1 MEDEFKILIGAE
13 FDRIQA
19 EREIKKQ
26 LPILEKDIRESAKF
40 KFDVELSDKEIST
53 AAKRI
58 AKKLQSEAPKI
69 KPTFDI
75 DALNANIKKAE
86 SSLKVTAKKWS
97 SLFQDKGLTQQ
108 YSQLMSSLENIK
120 EPSQLKKWNVEAAI
134 FRNNVKMA
142 GKDTKALSESA
153 KIKPTFD
160 VKVLDA
166 NIKKAESSLK
176 VTAKKWSAL
185 FNDKDLSLQ
194 YNQLL
199 SSLDKIKEPSELK
212 KWNTELTIF
221 KNNVK
226 VAGKDT
232 KALND
237 VPKIKPTFD
246 VESLNA
252 SIKKAESSLGV
263 IAKKWS
269 ALFDDKDLTQ
279 QYNQLMSSLGEIK
292 EPSDLKKWNTEAAIF
307 RNNVKMA
314 GKDTK
319 ALSESVKVKPTF
331 DASALNANIKKAES
345 SLKVTG
351 KKWSA
356 LFKDKDLSLQYSQL
370 MSSLGD
376 IKDPAQLKKWN
387 AEAAVFRN
395 NVKMA
400 GKDTNTFSQTL
411 INNGK
416 KFAEWLIAGNAFMT
430 IYHQLRQGA
439 DFSATLDEALTN
451 INYTMDVTSKRLK
464 EIGSDSINMGK
475 NLHTSSKNVL
485 EAVTLYANAKESADS
500 ILNKSEPTIMLSNT
514 TGMTPTETA
523 DILQGTM
530 EQFDLT
536 EDDMLHISD
545 VVQKVSQSMAYDF
558 SRGVKELSEGIKTS
572 GNVAKDAGYDLES
585 YTALIG
591 NLIEKTRQSGSE
603 LGRSLRTMMVRTSRA
618 SLSALAGGEVTQDEI
633 SNAEKALGR
642 VGIKN
647 RSDLDTFRD
656 FDDILL
662 DIYEKL
668 DSMSEVDLS
677 AIAYEVG
684 STRQV
689 NVFKQMIKSYGDYL
703 KLSKQAHDADGT
715 TLENQ
720 EKYADSLKAKYA
732 DLTVATESLYNTVI
746 SSDALKVIASSGKG
760 VISTLDSIIKK
771 LGLFPTILAGLGAY
785 QGFKGKGLF
794 NLNIDE
800 ETGKLKNYGK
810 SVTQTFEN
818 IKQNKL
824 DLGKI
829 WDGYESDNL
838 IPEIDKKTASTQ
850 LKSFNDRLAS
860 SGLSEQD
867 FLKQNTDKTPTQLK
881 QYIQSTTQAERTTKG
896 YVKSVKKARTAQ
908 IENGEAIQI
917 TGIKSKAASIGIK
930 ALSTAMNMV
939 VWMAIAEGISWAIK
953 GLDNLVHA
961 QEKASE
967 KAIEANEKYE
977 DTKSQLEDI
986 NTEIETTS
994 QRIDELNN
1002 KDSLSIVEQDEL
1014 TKLQEQNAEL
1024 KIQKQLLD
1032 ELAEQEKVEANNAA
1046 YKSIT
1051 KKSKSI
1057 DTIDGSVDRIDKVD
1071 SLIIQSEDL
1080 RKSSEKVGISEN
1092 EKKRYEKQVNAY
1104 KSETAK
1110 LIEELMKESDGLVKG
1125 MNPETDTLLN
1135 RLDEV
1140 FSKYT
1145 AFSKTETLTDKLK
1158 KSLGNSPEIKEYIDS
1173 LSDEDI
1179 DVLLNIEDIG
1189 SYTLND
1195 LPKLISNAKE
1205 EAEALSNAFNLES
1218 FNKDIDKVQSSY
1230 STLTNAAKEYNKY
1243 GAYSVD
1249 TLQSLFLLDS
1259 KYLQMLVNQDG
1270 QFAINGTSLQN
1281 DVQSKLNDAKS
1292 KIRNDNSIDPGMVSA
1307 IESVLD
1313 GIASN
1318 VDGALQGYD
1327 KTEEAAKKAEEAAKK
1342 IEDAQKK
1349 ATDAQKKYNKT
1360 VDDTNKKLED
1370 LDENRSLNNLKT
1382 EIEQNA
1388 IIIERFDSAIESL
1401 DGVLGTTFENDYDTK
1416 ISITSRQLEL
1426 SRAKAYELGNEYQ
1439 RLAGIEAST
1448 ANEANE
1454 IASRIQET
1462 GQSLREAKKASQ
1474 EYTLSLIQLNKE
1486 KVASMAQDLVKSIED
1501 SSSLFDNNLSKMEK
1515 GGLGGFSFDLLPT
1528 IPEDAIENQK
1538 NQNEALI
1545 EEEQRYREEIDE
1557 IRQNALALEKSE
1569 NETAYVEN
1577 KKELQQAL
1585 IDAKQDLN
1593 DTLADVQSTISEA
1606 RKSELSAQLVFNQT
1620 SQKQQKDDTTAKKE
1634 ETQDFSNQ
1642 EKSIITDLN
1651 VWNVRNPLI
1660 APGLDKP
1667 SWEGMINEAEQ
1678 YAEKIKN
1685 AFSPGSSAFGNSF
1698 LANRSGNIS
1707 PNLQKLLSVAEQYA
1721 SADPSTYRTGENKV
1735 KWNNYDGQAW
1745 CQSAISGVFKE
1756 AGLSNLIKNTASTV
1770 DAMEEFKSNGQF
1782 IDAKSG
1788 YTPKVGDVLYR
1799 KSTGGYNHVGL
1810 VVEVSSDGKTVK
1822 TFEGNMGS
1830 GKNDRMGYTTYNV
1843 DDSRIYGYGLPAY
1856 AKGTNS
1862 HPGGLALVGDEN
1874 LAKGSSSPSP
1884 ESILHPDGT
1893 FEIVGA
1899 AGAEIRDIEPNATVL
1914 TTKQTKEILNNDS
1927 LNHQNKIRRF
1937 ANGYNNKDITALS
1950 GATAEDIDALI
1961 QQYCN
1966 SDSILKPGMGKYF
1979 IEAQN
1984 ASGIDAVA
1992 LFSIAAHES
2001 GYFASKNS
2009 SGNPSIGASF
2019 NNFFGYGAID
2029 SNPRGGAAQ
2038 YSYSTIEEGI
2048 VEIAK
2053 KIANYPNKRGQDTL
2067 YKIEHD
2073 PDGTGYTYASDKQWD
2088 SKIGGLLEKHL
2099 NFIGKD
2105 LGNGYNSSN
2114 ADNLKVNI
2122 DTNVNNSSPQ
2132 TSPQPTQEEVWAN
2145 NFKQVGQDAL
2155 NTFDKQPIE
2164 QISSFRNLANIQEET
2179 SKNLD
2184 GVIKSLN
2191 GDSSKLPELANQAWD
2206 YLDAI
2211 TNKTSDITIAE
2222 AKYNYDKIKAQYDA
2236 QLAYYDERSQA
2247 DDVTADELQ
2256 IYKDLLKELSE
2267 DMGKISDQYVKQIEA
2282 ITDYR
2287 INAIKRKLSVF
2298 DSDLSINE
2306 NAVSDLK
2313 ESYEDID
2320 TYAGQQYNLKD
2331 TISLLESSQ
2340 DIYRKKK
2347 SIAHEARLEADYN
2360 LQNDPLYSELNDIL
2374 KQTGFNIDDM
2384 YNPVDGEFN
2393 KSYDDFIAILS
2404 EYNRTDLTTLFKGY
2418 AEEVQTAKQGWIDS
2432 DEELKQSEKDI
2443 NKLLDQQVDL
2453 KIEAYKE
2460 INQAGIDSLT
2470 KQKERQDLLNDGL
2483 QSYYDTQNQIR
2494 EAQNQINSELK
2505 SSKHL
2510 SEWLD
2515 PETRKK
2521 LFNDEDYSELSSV
2534 LNDIN
2539 SQVTSL
2545 HKKYQNDISNLSAD
2559 EWYKQAEITSEYER
2573 QLSTKLDEYNVAK
2586 QRLDLAKKQT
2596 EMDNIARERNTRVLV
2611 AGHWVNVADPE
2622 ALYNAS
2628 QELSTA
2634 ENALDDQL
2642 TISEQN
2648 QTVQQQQ
2655 RLSDGI
2661 QKEIELLEYRNE
2673 NIDKMNKAEQRL
2685 FAEHWNATVESIDMM
2700 LQSARGFDEK
2710 SVWNSL
2716 PSLGLAYANSSSKDS
2731 GSKYTIDA
2739 DHMQQILDVFEEN
2752 VGRTLTDD
2760 EIGFIKNSG
2769 SLESLNNYLLSLG
2782 GTPISQTDLAW
2793 IARMETS
2800 RNEKINAGYG
2810 NGYHTS
2816 AYWDESSLRDDF
2828 IEPGIANGDYGQRFR
2843 GLTKDDYSIIDPSDL
2858 LFPSNI
2864 AGNIANF
2871 AVDPIQFM
2879 KNNLIVPTNPSQYT
2893 QPQNTTNTVENYNYH
2908 FDNLNITEKID
2919 NATEFVQELTTKG
2932 MAINNITKNKRR

>member
-58 AKKLQSEAPKI
+58 AKK
-69 KPTFDI
+69 
-75 DALNANIKKAE
+75 
-86 SSLKVTAKKWS
+86 
-97 SLFQDKGLTQQ
+97 FQ
-108 YSQLMSSLENIK
+108 
-120 EPSQLKKWNVEAAI
+120 
-134 FRNNVKMA
+134 
-142 GKDTKALSESA
+142 
-153 KIKPTFD
+153 
-160 VKVLDA
+160 
-166 NIKKAESSLK
+166 
-176 VTAKKWSAL
+176 
-185 FNDKDLSLQ
+185 
-194 YNQLL
+194 
-199 SSLDKIKEPSELK
+199 
-212 KWNTELTIF
+212 
-221 KNNVK
+221 
-226 VAGKDT
+226 
-232 KALND
+232 
-237 VPKIKPTFD
+237 
-246 VESLNA
+246 
-252 SIKKAESSLGV
+252 
-263 IAKKWS
+263 
-269 ALFDDKDLTQ
+269 
-279 QYNQLMSSLGEIK
+279 
-292 EPSDLKKWNTEAAIF
+292 
-307 RNNVKMA
+307 
-314 GKDTK
+314 
-319 ALSESVKVKPTF
+319 SESVKVKPTF
-331 DASALNANIKKAES
+331 DASVLNANIKKAES
-345 SLKVTG
+345 NLKVTA

-370 MSSLGD
+370 SNSLGE
-376 IKDPAQLKKWN
+376 IKEPSQLKKWN
-387 AEAAVFRN
+387 TEAAIFRN
-395 NVKMA
+395 NVKIA
-400 GKDTNTFSQTL
+400 GKDTNTFSETL
-411 INNGK
+411 VNNGK

-430 IYHQLRQGA
+430 VYHQFRQGA

-545 VVQKVSQSMAYDF
+545 VVQKVSQGMAYDF

-633 SNAEKALGR
+633 SNAEKALAR

-647 RSDLDTFRD
+647 RSDLNTFRD

-760 VISTLDSIIKK
+760 AISTLDSIIKK

-810 SVTQTFEN
+810 SITQTFED

-824 DLGKI
+824 SLSKL
-829 WDGYESDNL
+829 WNGYTSDNL
-838 IPEIDKKTASTQ
+838 IPKIDEKTASVQ
-850 LKSFNDRLAS
+850 LKSFSDGLAG

-867 FLKQNTDKTPTQLK
+867 FLKKYADKTPVQLK
-881 QYIQSTTQAERTTKG
+881 RYIQATTQAERTTQG
-896 YVKSVKKARTAQ
+896 YVESVKKARTAQ
-908 IENGEAIQI
+908 IANGEAIQMV
-917 TGIKSKAASIGIK
+917 GIKSKAAAIGVK
-930 ALSTAMNMV
+930 ALSVAANMV
-939 VWMAIAEGISWAIK
+939 TWMLIAEGISLVVQ
-953 GLDNLVHA
+953 GLDYLAHA

-967 KAIEANEKYE
+967 KAIAANEKYE
-977 DTKSQLEDI
+977 ATKSQLEDI
-986 NTEIETTS
+986 NAEIETTS

-1002 KDSLSIVEQDEL
+1002 KGSLSIVEQDEL

-1032 ELAEQEKVEANNAA
+1032 ELGKQQEVDANNAA

-1051 KKSKSI
+1051 KKSEY
-1057 DTIDGSVDRIDKVD
+1057 IDGLDTKQDRLKK
-1071 SLIIQSEDL
+1071 IQSLFSKNDFL
-1080 RKSSEKVGISEN
+1080 QQQPPSDIGISFLDESWN
-1092 EKKRYEKQVNAY
+1092 NNLQKQISDN
-1104 KSETAK
+1104 KSEIAK
-1110 LIEELMKESDGLVKG
+1110 LVEELMKESEGLTRG
-1125 MNPETDTLLN
+1125 IGPETDALLDQLN
-1135 RLDEV
+1135 EL
-1140 FSKYT
+1140 FAKYT
-1145 AFSKTETLTDKLK
+1145 VFSKTETLTDKLK
-1158 KSLGNSPEIKEYIDS
+1158 QSLGNSSEVKEYIDS

-1189 SYTLND
+1189 SYTLD
-1195 LPKLISNAKE
+1195 KLPELIRNAKE
-1205 EAEALSNAFNLES
+1205 EAEALSDAFNLDS
-1218 FNKDIDKVQSSY
+1218 FNKSMDKVQSSY

-1249 TLQSLFLLDS
+1249 TLQSLFSLDS
-1259 KYLQMLVNQDG
+1259 KYLQMLVSQDG
-1270 QFAINGTSLQN
+1270 QLAINGTSLQR
-1281 DVQSKLNDAKS
+1281 DVQQQLNEAKS
-1292 KIRNDNSIDPGMVSA
+1292 KIHNDKSIDPSMIPA

-1327 KTEEAAKKAEEAAKK
+1327 KTEETVKKAEEAAKK
-1342 IEDAQKK
+1342 IKDAQKK
-1349 ATDAQKKYNKT
+1349 AADAQKKYNKT

-1370 LDENRSLNNLKT
+1370 LDKNRSLNNLKT

-1388 IIIERFDSAIESL
+1388 ILIERFDSAIESL
-1401 DGVLGTTFENDYDTK
+1401 DGALGTTFQNDYDTK

-1474 EYTLSLIQLNKE
+1474 EYSLSLIQLNKE
-1486 KVASMAQDLVKSIED
+1486 KVASVAQDLVKSIED
-1501 SSSLFDNNLSKMEK
+1501 SSSLFDDNITKMEK
-1515 GGLGGFSFDLLPT
+1515 GGLGGLLFDLLPT

-1545 EEEQRYREEIDE
+1545 EEEQRYREEINE

-1569 NETAYVEN
+1569 NETAYAEN

-1593 DTLADVQSTISEA
+1593 DTLVDVQSTISEA

-1620 SQKQQKDDTTAKKE
+1620 SQKHQKDDTTAKKE

-1642 EKSIITDLN
+1642 EKAIITDLN

-1685 AFSPGSSAFGNSF
+1685 VFSPGSSAFGNSF

-1721 SADPSTYRTGENKV
+1721 NADPSSYRTGENKV

-1745 CQSAISGVFKE
+1745 CQSAISGIFKE
-1756 AGLSNLIKNTASTV
+1756 SGLSNLIKNTASTTE
-1770 DAMEEFKSNGQF
+1770 AMNEFKRNGQF

-1799 KSTGGYNHVGL
+1799 KSSGGYNHVGL

-1830 GKNDRMGYTTYNV
+1830 GANDRMGYTTYSV

-1856 AKGTNS
+1856 AKGIKS

-1899 AGAEIRDIEPNATVL
+1899 AGAEIRNIEPNATVL
-1914 TTKQTKEILNNDS
+1914 TTEQTKKILNNDIP
-1927 LNHQNKIRRF
+1927 NCQNKIRRF

-1961 QQYCN
+1961 QQYCG

-2009 SGNPSIGASF
+2009 SGDPSIGASF

-2114 ADNLKVNI
+2114 ADNLKVKI
-2122 DTNVNNSSPQ
+2122 DTNVNNLSPY
-2132 TSPQPTQEEVWAN
+2132 TSPQLTQEEVWAN

-2164 QISSFRNLANIQEET
+2164 QISSFRVLANIQEET

-2191 GDSSKLPELANQAWD
+2191 GDSSKLTELADQAWD

-2267 DMGKISDQYVKQIEA
+2267 DMEKISDQYVKQIEA

-2298 DSDLSINE
+2298 DNDLSINE

-2347 SIAHEARLEADYN
+2347 NIAHEARLEADYN
-2360 LQNDPLYSELNDIL
+2360 LENDPLYSELNDIL

-2384 YNPVDGEFN
+2384 YNPVDGEFT
-2393 KSYDDFIAILS
+2393 KSYNDFIAILN

-2443 NKLLDQQVDL
+2443 NKLLEQQVEL

-2460 INQAGIDSLT
+2460 INQAGIGSLT
-2470 KQKERQDLLNDGL
+2470 KQKERQDLLKDGL
-2483 QSYYDTQNQIR
+2483 QLYYDTQNQIR

-2586 QRLDLAKKQT
+2586 QRLELAKKQT

-2628 QELSTA
+2628 QELSTV
-2634 ENALDDQL
+2634 ENTLDDQL

-2716 PSLGLAYANSSSKDS
+2716 PSLGLAYANASSKDS
-2731 GSKYTIDA
+2731 GTRYTIAA
-2739 DHMQQILDVFEEN
+2739 DHMQQIIDVFEEN
-2752 VGRTLTDD
+2752 VGRTLTND
-2760 EIGFIKNSG
+2760 EIDFIKNSG

-2816 AYWDESSLRDDF
+2816 AYWNGANLREKN

-2843 GLTKDDYSIIDPSDL
+2843 TLTKNDYSVIDPSDL
-2858 LFPSNI
+2858 LFPSDI
-2864 AGNIANF
+2864 AGSIANF
-2871 AVDPIQFM
+2871 SVDPIQFM
-2879 KNNLIVPTNPSQYT
+2879 KNNLVVPTKPSQYT
-2893 QPQNTTNTVENYNYH
+2893 QSQNTSNIVENYNYH